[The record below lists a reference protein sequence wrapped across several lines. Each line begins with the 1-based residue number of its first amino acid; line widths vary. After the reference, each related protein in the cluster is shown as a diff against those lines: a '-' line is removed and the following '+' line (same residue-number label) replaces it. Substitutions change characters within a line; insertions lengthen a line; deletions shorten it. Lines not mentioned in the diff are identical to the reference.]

1 MQLPV
6 KNTVLSILDLVR
18 LIKHQHKTIPMYPEL
33 RAREDAWW
41 ASRDPTWLAELEE
54 RGLTPAN
61 CRYAGEVFMCVVGL
75 KPVVCLCHFA
85 ADVAASYR
93 ADVLAGVLTED
104 VVCFALPRNDMAT
117 EVYDFGG
124 EMVVVNRRHSAS
136 DVVAAFECLRSVNAD
151 HPIPAHLAA
160 QVQTD
165 AFWATAFDYPIS
177 LDDMAPAPAPAPA
190 PTAAGGAGAAEVAD
204 DEDDNEEAQLA
215 ALMSEPELLEIGYSD
230 SANGNTLLTMYGAA
244 HTPAFLDRAMQ
255 HYQRYR
261 AVLAPHGIKLQME
274 LRPVG

>member
-1 MQLPV
+1 
-6 KNTVLSILDLVR
+6 
-18 LIKHQHKTIPMYPEL
+18 MYSEL

-41 ASRDPTWLAELEE
+41 ASRDPAWLSELEE

-85 ADVAASYR
+85 ADVAASYMT
-93 ADVLAGVLTED
+93 DVLGGILTEE
-104 VVCFALPRNDMAT
+104 VVCFALPRDGMAT

-124 EMVVVNRRHSAS
+124 EFVVVNRRHGAAA
-136 DVVAAFECLRSVNAD
+136 VVAAFECLRGVDTD
-151 HPIPAHLAA
+151 HPIPADLAT

-177 LDDMAPAPAPAPA
+177 LDDMAPAPASASAPAPA
-190 PTAAGGAGAAEVAD
+190 PSPASASAAGAAAAVQD
-204 DEDDNEEAQLA
+204 DEEEAQLA
-215 ALMSEPELLEIGYSD
+215 TLMNEPDLLEIGYTD
-230 SANGNTLLTMYGAA
+230 SAHGNALLTMYGAA
-244 HTPAFLDRAMQ
+244 HTPALLNRAMQ